1 MSSSFYKVIDL
12 AADSEDKCNMVL
24 EVMNDLKK
32 KLTSKIN
39 IGGKTFVTIT

>member
-12 AADSEDKCNMVL
+12 APDSEGKCNMVL

-32 KLTSKIN
+32 ETN
-39 IGGKTFVTIT
+39 I